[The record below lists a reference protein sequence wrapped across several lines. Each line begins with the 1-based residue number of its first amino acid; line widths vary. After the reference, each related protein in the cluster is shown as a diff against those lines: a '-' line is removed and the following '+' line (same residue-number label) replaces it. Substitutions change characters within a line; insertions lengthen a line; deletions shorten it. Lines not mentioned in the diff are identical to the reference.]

1 MSQLW
6 KGYNNIGICATA
18 INCTLSHCGSLSLP
32 KALLIMPLAMHAAT
46 IRFLANANVRER
58 QVAALVTARPDL
70 FSNYANRFEESLIVS
85 LNAIQFLLTFGHAR
99 LDSELKI
106 ERKMEIDSRYGKRA
120 LLIEKASKNIAGL
133 LRGPDDD
140 LYLNLR
146 IKL

>member
-1 MSQLW
+1 
-6 KGYNNIGICATA
+6 
-18 INCTLSHCGSLSLP
+18 
-32 KALLIMPLAMHAAT
+32 MPLAMHEAT
-46 IRFLANANVRER
+46 IRFLANANVRQR

-70 FSNYANRFEESLIVS
+70 FSNYANRFEESLVVS
-85 LNAIQFLLTFGHAR
+85 LNAIQFLLTSGHAR

-106 ERKMEIDSRYGKRA
+106 DQKMEIDSRYGKRA

-133 LRGPDDD
+133 LSGPDDD